1 TFTPGHFHALVDL
14 FSQNV
19 SAKVSFEPNI
29 PGGMKGSAGLC
40 RPRFSFFNIQLS
52 KNRHRRRGVVA
63 RTLVARG
70 RSSVAHAALLNFA
83 EGRSRSELLRR
94 QRRAA
99 LVGEAYIVGAH
110 PKCQQRFQSFL
121 RRTVTLLA
129 SQFRGALHHVLGA
142 ICYLCL
148 RAGPGGGTVS
158 RPFTL
163 YGNKTGSFKGHA
175 AHVRSA
181 RRYLRQTGPEPD
193 GSGEYLWRR
202 GPTAGTI
209 RPGC

>member
-1 TFTPGHFHALVDL
+1 FELTRTFTPGHFHALVDL

-110 PKCQQRFQSFL
+110 PKCQQRFRSFLNFL
-121 RRTVTLLA
+121 RRKIAAPIFGSRLPRRHGDNKAEHRHGALLPPHCGLTPTPTKLA
-129 SQFRGALHHVLGA
+129 QHHWRGAL
-142 ICYLCL
+142 
-148 RAGPGGGTVS
+148 
-158 RPFTL
+158 
-163 YGNKTGSFKGHA
+163 
-175 AHVRSA
+175 
-181 RRYLRQTGPEPD
+181 
-193 GSGEYLWRR
+193 
-202 GPTAGTI
+202 
-209 RPGC
+209 